1 MDEERAAAT
10 STKPEKS
17 ETAPAPMPVKQGV
30 VMEIIA
36 LVMVI
41 AVTVL
46 ATVMGC
52 AIWIVW
58 LGMCLWAGLGHM
70 KVEIGEIV
78 RAWTGGAFG
87 IGLGYLLTHSSEVG
101 SWVLPVAA
109 VILILFI
116 FGMVTH
122 RWGWF
127 CNNYTACFLTVC
139 TAWGLPI
146 SIPQVVLSLVYGFVV
161 FGIIPLA
168 ATKLMASRKT
178 ADKQK
183 A

>member
-1 MDEERAAAT
+1 MDEEKVKDGGVKGKGENPA
-10 STKPEKS
+10 S
-17 ETAPAPMPVKQGV
+17 APMPVKQGI
-30 VMEIIA
+30 VMEVIA

-41 AVTVL
+41 GVTAL

-70 KVEIGEIV
+70 KVEFGEIV
-78 RAWTGGAFG
+78 RAWTGGVFG
-87 IGLGYLLTHSSEVG
+87 IGLGYLLTHSSELG
-101 SWVLPVAA
+101 SWALPVAA

-139 TAWGLPI
+139 TAEGLPI
-146 SIPQVVLSLVYGFVV
+146 SIPQVALSLAFGFVV
-161 FGIIPLA
+161 FGLIPLA
-168 ATKLMASRKT
+168 ATRLMASRKAT
-178 ADKQK
+178 DKTS

>member
-70 KVEIGEIV
+70 KVEMARLCAHGRE
-78 RAWTGGAFG
+78 APL
-87 IGLGYLLTHSSEVG
+87 GLALGTCSRTRRRWAAGYS
-101 SWVLPVAA
+101 
-109 VILILFI
+109 
-116 FGMVTH
+116 
-122 RWGWF
+122 RW
-127 CNNYTACFLTVC
+127 L
-139 TAWGLPI
+139 
-146 SIPQVVLSLVYGFVV
+146 Q
-161 FGIIPLA
+161 
-168 ATKLMASRKT
+168 
-178 ADKQK
+178 
-183 A
+183 